1 MIPTTDHSL
10 RIPIQKQKLPIKPI
24 TEFTAYNPK
33 GQGLHPILHS
43 FTTKNKINY
52 PEIKQKQKTNN
63 IYHFQLFPVFQNKQE
78 KIEELQSCFSK
89 SKKKKKKLNHAKL
102 LQKGYTICG
111 TKYSINQRKYDSD
124 IEALF
129 ICMYKAENRSFRT
142 YTSKKKL
149 KLKFIQKKKKE
160 ASELTCERW

>member
-52 PEIKQKQKTNN
+52 PEIKQN

-89 SKKKKKKLNHAKL
+89 SKKKKKKKKLNHAKL